1 MKGSLTSFLILLS
14 LCLKA
19 QIISGFVKNEEG
31 QSIPFASVFL
41 LNSSKGT
48 LSNSK
53 GYYQIKVNNKS
64 DTLLFSAIGFN
75 EKKIALKA
83 IASTGIDV
91 ELSQEVNQV
100 STVVIKN
107 DENFAKEIIKKVIK
121 NKSKYAS
128 AIQSFKAQAY
138 VKVSLEE
145 ESPFKPEEKSKINF
159 IEHYSTVL
167 FEYPNKWMVK
177 KLGVKDLLKKKKV
190 KKRMPFSFR
199 NPNMRLV
206 KRERIDPNI
215 FFENLSDGNFNFYT
229 NTISVPVLGET
240 PFISPIG
247 NMAIISYN
255 YEYDGSFYEGEQLI
269 HKIKVIP
276 RRKNDALFT
285 GVIYINDQYFN
296 LAAVELSLPSS
307 ALHRFKSFKVYQN
320 YIKQD
325 SLYVLN
331 RQEFFYK
338 VHRLKSDLHGSVY
351 SKFTNYEIN
360 ITHPKNT
367 FSSLVRTTVDSAYTR
382 DTVYWNKVR
391 AIPLKKDE
399 KDFVEIADSIAA
411 YEKSK
416 DYLNHLDSINNR
428 VTLLNILM
436 NGIDHYNRKKGL
448 KWVIDPLITQ
458 MRFAGVG
465 GYRHSIGGNIIKTY
479 KNNKELDVYT
489 KADYGFG
496 NNDLLING
504 KLQFTYLPKKFARL
518 SVAGGS
524 KYQMLTYMQN
534 IAAVFSRSN
543 FVRNDFIEFGHEHE
557 LFNGLTLRV
566 TTKYMQRTSIE
577 GLNTAEWSDELFGS
591 NNTPREFEAYNE
603 FNLKINLSYTPFLK
617 YAMEPN
623 KKVVLGSKWPVFHLK
638 WQQGIPNVFASK
650 INFQQLR
657 IGATQNIKWNV
668 FGTGNYALWAGK
680 YLQTE
685 TIEYPNMTFFRGTDN
700 YFFSHPIRTFQL
712 LGNTLTALEEFV
724 EFHYIHHF
732 NGMLIK
738 KIPLLRK
745 SRLETVAG
753 GGVLYINDDNF
764 KYSELY
770 SGLEFPFKL
779 WGSKFKI
786 GGYYSVAYSNY
797 SNLSNMIKF
806 GLNIFNP
813 FKNAW
818 IY

>member
-1 MKGSLTSFLILLS
+1 MSEK
-14 LCLKA
+14 
-19 QIISGFVKNEEG
+19 FV
-31 QSIPFASVFL
+31 
-41 LNSSKGT
+41 
-48 LSNSK
+48 
-53 GYYQIKVNNKS
+53 
-64 DTLLFSAIGFN
+64 
-75 EKKIALKA
+75 
-83 IASTGIDV
+83 
-91 ELSQEVNQV
+91 
-100 STVVIKN
+100 
-107 DENFAKEIIKKVIK
+107 
-121 NKSKYAS
+121 
-128 AIQSFKAQAY
+128 
-138 VKVSLEE
+138 
-145 ESPFKPEEKSKINF
+145 
-159 IEHYSTVL
+159 
-167 FEYPNKWMVK
+167 
-177 KLGVKDLLKKKKV
+177 
-190 KKRMPFSFR
+190 
-199 NPNMRLV
+199 
-206 KRERIDPNI
+206 
-215 FFENLSDGNFNFYT
+215 
-229 NTISVPVLGET
+229 ET
-240 PFISPIG
+240 
-247 NMAIISYN
+247 
-255 YEYDGSFYEGEQLI
+255 
-269 HKIKVIP
+269 
-276 RRKNDALFT
+276 
-285 GVIYINDQYFN
+285 
-296 LAAVELSLPSS
+296 
-307 ALHRFKSFKVYQN
+307 
-320 YIKQD
+320 
-325 SLYVLN
+325 
-331 RQEFFYK
+331 
-338 VHRLKSDLHGSVY
+338 
-351 SKFTNYEIN
+351 
-360 ITHPKNT
+360 
-367 FSSLVRTTVDSAYTR
+367 
-382 DTVYWNKVR
+382 NKVR

-411 YEKSK
+411 YEKST
-416 DYLNHLDSINNR
+416 DYLNRLDSINNR
-428 VTLLNILM
+428 VTLLNVLM

-557 LFNGLTLRV
+557 LFNGLILRV

-623 KKVVLGSKWPVFHLK
+623 KKVVLGSKWPMFHLK